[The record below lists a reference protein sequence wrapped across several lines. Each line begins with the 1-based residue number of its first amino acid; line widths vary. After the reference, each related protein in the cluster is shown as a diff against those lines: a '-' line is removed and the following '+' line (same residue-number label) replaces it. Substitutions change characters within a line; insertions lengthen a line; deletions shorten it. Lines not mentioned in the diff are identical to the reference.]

1 MPRKTTSLKIDI
13 ELWKQ
18 VKKHC
23 IDIDSEI
30 SDYLEALI
38 KKDLKVRKRKARQLG
53 IKKRD

>member
-1 MPRKTTSLKIDI
+1 MPRKTTSLKIDT

-38 KKDLKVRKRKARQLG
+38 KKDLKTKG
-53 IKKRD
+53 KKD